1 MKVPKGPKL
10 KLPERKLPAAVEDVI
25 WDLRERRL
33 LPLVALIVVACIA
46 APFLLSSGS
55 EEEPATVAAA
65 GAPAT
70 VANDAA
76 KLTVVQANPGLR
88 DYRKRLADRSPTDP
102 FVQRYAE
109 PVIKNSKLNPEGGGS
124 SEGTVSIG
132 EEESSGLPAPESSPG
147 LPGPSSSP
155 VNAPPSSEGGNG
167 KPPKLTLFAFAA
179 KVSITTSGG
188 KQASSSKKERSVRD
202 RVLPNTPLPGKKA
215 AVVTYMGP
223 STNGKNALLLVSA
236 KVKSVFGEIRC
247 VTPSED
253 ICQLVEV
260 VPGFPVTFVY
270 GGNEVHYTFNV
281 IKIEPVI
288 TGKF

>member
-1 MKVPKGPKL
+1 MKLPKGPKL
-10 KLPERKLPAAVEDVI
+10 KLPEKRVPGAVGDVI

-33 LPLVALIVVACIA
+33 LPLVALIVVACVA
-46 APFLLSSGS
+46 TPFLLGSGS
-55 EEEPATVAAA
+55 EAPPTTSAAA
-65 GAPAT
+65 SAAPEA
-70 VANDAA
+70 VASGAA
-76 KLTVVQANPGLR
+76 KLTVVQAKPGLR
-88 DYRKRLADRSPTDP
+88 DYRKRLADRTPSDP
-102 FVQRYAE
+102 FVQRYSA

-132 EEESSGLPAPESSPG
+132 EEESSASPEGSPLPPPSTNPVTS
-147 LPGPSSSP
+147 PSSS
-155 VNAPPSSEGGNG
+155 GGGSG
-167 KPPKLTLFAFAA
+167 KAPKLTLFAFAA
-179 KVSITTSGG
+179 KVSITRSGG
-188 KQASSSKKERSVRD
+188 KQAGASKKDRSVRN

-236 KVKSVFGEIRC
+236 KVKAVFGEIRC

-260 VPGFPVTFVY
+260 QPGFPVTFVY

-288 TGKF
+288 TGKL